1 MILYHNFESDASEL
15 CMCTQ
20 SFLILCDPM
29 DCSLPASSVHKIIP
43 ARILEWVTISSSR
56 GSSWPRD
63 RTHVSCG
70 SCICT
75 WILYHWATW
84 EAWIWAVH
92 KPNPTTDMVLKK
104 EGKSLSP
111 ENYFSTLQL
120 ADKWTQ
126 KASTCE
132 CVSLGKERE
141 NVYWVNVLVFQSGF

>member
-1 MILYHNFESDASEL
+1 MILYHNFGSGASEL
-15 CMCTQ
+15 CMHTQ
-20 SFLILCDPM
+20 SCLILCDPM
-29 DCSLPASSVHKIIP
+29 DCSLPGSSVHKIIP
-43 ARILEWVTISSSR
+43 ARILEWVAISSSR

-75 WILYHWATW
+75 WTLYHWATW
-84 EAWIWAVH
+84 EAWIGAVP

-126 KASTCE
+126 KATPCE

-141 NVYWVNVLVFQSGF
+141 NVYWVNALIFQNGF